1 MFTRPIS
8 MKSNSTKRL
17 PTRSPNDGF
26 IALIA
31 VIMLAFG
38 ALAFSF
44 ATLASAVS
52 YADMISR
59 RELRIQT
66 RLNAAACLDTVKLMF
81 AKDFFLNGKVSIPEF
96 GCVAQ
101 VSNDFAGSIS
111 VNVTTTLEG
120 VFAYQSLP

>member
-1 MFTRPIS
+1 

-31 VIMLAFG
+31 VIMLAWG

-52 YADMISR
+52 YADLVNR
-59 RELRIQT
+59 RELRIQA
-66 RLNAAACLDTVKLMF
+66 RFNAEACLDTVKLML
-81 AKDFFLNGKVSIPEF
+81 AKDFFLEGTVSVPEF
-96 GCVAQ
+96 GCVVQ
-101 VSNDFAGSIS
+101 VTNDFAGSVS
-111 VNVTTTLEG
+111 VNITATLEG
-120 VFAYQSLP
+120 VSAYQSLP